1 MENATTTARRRAL
14 ASASGIVLGLVLAA
28 CEADHQAGAAAAP
41 EPVEAVQDT
50 AVAPEPALPPPSPRA
65 AAVTARPVVP
75 TQAHTTMGAI
85 PSPRTPLSMSD
96 PDATADQVWGEV
108 IGGNAGAAES
118 CGAAAERVAAYREH
132 AQRYV
137 VMRHMKT
144 TLPDDYLQAY
154 ERARQ
159 SAAAIARGPGECAR
173 ILAALDG

>member
-28 CEADHQAGAAAAP
+28 CEADRQAGAAAAP